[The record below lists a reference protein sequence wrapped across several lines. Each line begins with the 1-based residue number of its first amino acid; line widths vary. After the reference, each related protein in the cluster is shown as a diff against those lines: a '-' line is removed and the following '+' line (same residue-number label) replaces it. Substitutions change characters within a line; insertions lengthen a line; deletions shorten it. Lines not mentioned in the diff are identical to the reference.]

1 MRNCLFIAFT
11 LAFMESFASESA
23 FNISCSEGLIGVPCS
38 EIPIGVP
45 CSEIPIGTPCSEIPI
60 GASCSEIILEY
71 SASEKDACIGS
82 GDGGEAENYV
92 RFAPYAL
99 IASMKLAGIESRSS
113 NSEFLASFAMSN
125 IFMAGT
131 VETLKKSIK
140 ESRPDKSSN
149 NAFPSGHTAIAFTA
163 ASILHKEFG
172 ETTSPWIS
180 FGAYGIATATGVL
193 RATHSRHWAGDILAG
208 AGIGVLSTELGYYLS
223 GLFFHKKKSH
233 RKVFIPKKNSEKPS
247 FVEVQM
253 GGGLHSSQLT
263 LSNSQGEKRVE
274 LCTSTVGGVEG
285 ALFLNSYIGIGG
297 MCRFSV
303 TPVKDLSEGIVSNQ
317 QNTSLDAGI
326 YSFLPISEKWSIG
339 GKALIGTWLNGKSS
353 LDIVFGANI
362 GWRYS
367 RRYMLKVFADFDTS
381 KREYSFLEEQSQKT
395 FSALKRMNTI
405 TVGSSFAIMF

>member
-1 MRNCLFIAFT
+1 MRNCLLIAFT
-11 LAFMESFASESA
+11 LTFTESFASESA
-23 FNISCSEGLIGVPCS
+23 FNTFCS

-45 CSEIPIGTPCSEIPI
+45 CSEIPKGVP
-60 GASCSEIILEY
+60 CSEIILK
-71 SASEKDACIGS
+71 SSVSETDVSIGS
-82 GDGGEAENYV
+82 GEGGEVENYV
-92 RFAPYAL
+92 RFAPYAV

-113 NSEFLASFAMSN
+113 NSEFLASFALSN

-131 VETLKKSIK
+131 VEALKKSIK

-223 GLFFHKKKSH
+223 DLFFHKKKSL
-233 RKVFIPKKNSEKPS
+233 RKDFIPKTEEEKPS

-263 LSNSQGEKRVE
+263 LSNSQGEKSVE

-285 ALFLNSYIGIGG
+285 ALFLNRYIGIGG

-303 TPVKDLSEGIVSNQ
+303 TPVKDLLEGIVFNQ

-326 YSFLPISEKWSIG
+326 YSSLPISANWSIG

-353 LDIVFGANI
+353 LDIVFGVNI

-381 KREYSFLEEQSQKT
+381 KREYSYWEKQSQKS
-395 FSALKRMNTI
+395 FSTVKRMNTI